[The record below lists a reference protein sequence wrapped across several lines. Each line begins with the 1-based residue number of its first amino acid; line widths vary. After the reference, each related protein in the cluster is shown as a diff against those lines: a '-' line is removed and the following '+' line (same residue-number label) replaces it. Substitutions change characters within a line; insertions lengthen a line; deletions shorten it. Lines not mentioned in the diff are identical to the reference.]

1 MSVNGALFSA
11 VSGLSAE
18 SQAIGM
24 ISNNIANANTTA
36 FKETSALFQ
45 TLVTQVPS
53 STSFQ
58 PGGVIAQPF
67 TAVTQQGLLQ
77 ATSVG
82 TDLAISGNGFFA
94 VNSQADS
101 QGTATFTRDGSFTVD
116 ANGNLK
122 NDAGVFLQGQK
133 LTPAQAT
140 AVANGNVN
148 QLTATGLTSLTTVN
162 VSALA
167 GTAKPTANITLGAN
181 LPASDTSTSP
191 SHTITVPVFDSQGA
205 SHDLSLTLSRV
216 PSQENF
222 TITDGAAGPKTGDA
236 FTLTLEGQ
244 TFTTQPIAAAVPTN
258 TDILN
263 AINTALQG
271 STFSATLTGTTL
283 TITDT
288 VGNPM
293 TGADTIAESAGTGTE
308 TFSAAAVSALS
319 PAQANT
325 WRVTAALSGGTLTP
339 LVPGTNDRIV
349 FNPNGTLGAATT
361 FKSLT
366 VASWTGSGAAGGQV
380 LNFNL
385 GTAGQANGL
394 TQLGGTFSVAQ
405 VNQDGVSAGNFTGV
419 TINPNGIVTANFT
432 NGLKQAIYIIP
443 IATFPAPDALA
454 PQSGN
459 TYLQTQDSGNF
470 LLQQA
475 GFGVAGQID
484 ASSLENSTV
493 DIAQEFSNLIITQ
506 RAYEANAKM
515 ITTADQMLQTLIQAK
530 Q

>member
-1 MSVNGALFSA
+1 MSINGALYSA
-11 VSGLSAE
+11 VSGLSAD
-18 SQAIGM
+18 SQAISM
-24 ISNNIANANTTA
+24 ISNNIANANTTG

-45 TLVTQVPS
+45 TLVTEAP
-53 STSFQ
+53 TAASFQ

-67 TAVTQQGLLQ
+67 SAVTQQGLLQ

-94 VNSQADS
+94 VNSQANS
-101 QGTATFTRDGSFTVD
+101 QGSATFTRDGSFTVD
-116 ANGNLK
+116 ASGNLK
-122 NDAGVFLQGQK
+122 NDDGVFLQGQK
-133 LTPAQAT
+133 LTAAEAT

-167 GTAKPTANITLGAN
+167 GTAKATANITLAAN
-181 LPASDTSTSP
+181 LPASDTSTSAA
-191 SHTITVPVFDSQGA
+191 HTITVPVFDSQGA

-216 PSQENF
+216 PSKENF
-222 TITDGAAGPKTGDA
+222 TITDGAAGPVTGDA

-244 TFTTQPIAAAVPTN
+244 TFTTQPLAAAAPTN

-263 AINTALQG
+263 AVNTALQG
-271 STFSATLTGTTL
+271 TTFTATLAGNTL
-283 TITDT
+283 TVTDT
-288 VGNPM
+288 IGNPM
-293 TGADTIAESAGTGTE
+293 TGADTIAKSAGAGTE
-308 TFSAAAVSALS
+308 TVSAAAVSALS

-325 WRVTAALSGGTLTP
+325 WQVAASVAGGTLTP
-339 LVPGTNDRIV
+339 LVPGTNDRVV
-349 FNPNGTLGAATT
+349 FNANGTLNPATT

-385 GTAGQANGL
+385 GTAGQSNGL
-394 TQLGGTFSVAQ
+394 TQLGSTFSVAQ
-405 VNQDGVSAGNFTGV
+405 VNQDGLSAGNFTGV
-419 TINPNGIVTANFT
+419 SIDPNGIVTANFD
-432 NGLKQAIYIIP
+432 NGLQQAIYIVP
-443 IATFPAPDALA
+443 VATFAAPDALA
-454 PQSGN
+454 AASGN
-459 TYLQTQDSGNF
+459 NYVQTQDSGNV

-475 GFGVAGQID
+475 GVGGAGQID

-515 ITTADQMLQTLIQAK
+515 ITTADQMLETLIQAK